1 MNYRF
6 KKEAHLKSR
15 KTIRLLFEDG
25 KQLKKFPLKLMFSPS
40 LFSED
45 VKQQVAF
52 SVPKRNFKRAV
63 DRNHL
68 KRLLRESYR
77 LQQHNI
83 KETKTQYALMFIYIG
98 KEKITFEALQDKME
112 QLLLKFNIEINLY
125 EKENI

>member
-112 QLLLKFNIEINLY
+112 QLLLKFNIEINSY

>member
-6 KKEAHLKSR
+6 KKEVHLKSR

-25 KQLKKFPLKLMFSPS
+25 KQVKKFPLKLVFLPIT
-40 LFSED
+40 FKED
-45 VKQQVAF
+45 VKHQVAF
-52 SVPKRNFKRAV
+52 SVPKRNFKKAV
-63 DRNHL
+63 DRNRL

-83 KETKTQYALMFIYIG
+83 KLPKEQYALMFIYIG

-112 QLLLKFNIEINLY
+112 QLLLKFNIEINSY